1 MTLWLAAFCTLSSS
15 THPWLDPTQPPAA
28 RAAALIAQMSP
39 TEKLVLLQGA
49 SGSGIGNTAPIPRLK
64 VPSIGLEDGPN
75 GVADWCTDVTTWPS
89 SMTMAA
95 SFDTA
100 LMKKYGA
107 ALGSEQRGKGFQV
120 MLGPG
125 VNLARVPAGGR
136 NFEYLGEDP
145 CLAGK
150 MAAAEVRGIQSE
162 GVVACAKHWADN
174 NQEGPHHNGRLITSS
189 VVSDRTNFELY
200 YAPFEAAIA
209 AGAGS
214 VMCSYNLIN
223 GTYSCENAHTLTGH
237 LKGKLNFTGWVV
249 SDWGADHGSVD
260 SLNAGMDQTMSS
272 GFTSAVTKEILA
284 GAVPPARIDDALTR
298 ILTPLF
304 KVGVFDR
311 SDYGNKTNDVRS
323 KAHDELNVQFA
334 ISTTVLLKNEDGL
347 LPLDVSKPSASLK
360 KIGVVG
366 DDNNVK
372 GGGSGS
378 VWSTHIV
385 TPTEG
390 LIARLS
396 NGPHS
401 RFNVNNPSA
410 VAAGSS
416 AAPPTTECTA
426 DTSSWK
432 DRSIQGYDLGP
443 PPYHGHKTANA
454 SACCALC
461 SVTPGCGF
469 WSWNPPEST
478 SAAKGNPGTC
488 YPKSSAA
495 KGHYSGVMQGYEAG
509 ACPVHPALP
518 TMAPTPPPPPY
529 SCSKKLGSSEIVVC
543 NHSVTY
549 ASCGM
554 GQCNQSKCTT
564 LVTHQD
570 IADAVL
576 VAKITDVVIVN
587 VAVTSTE
594 GYDRDNLTLGVM
606 QDQLVSEVAKANPN
620 TIVIV
625 RCPGAVLMPWAD
637 AVKAI
642 IVQFLPGEKSGDAIA
657 AVVTGDV
664 DPGGRLPVSFPA
676 KESQSWLST
685 TSQYPGIEQ
694 PGTAQPRYVATYTEG
709 MNIGYRWFDSAK
721 ETPAF
726 AFGSGLSFTSFAIT
740 CPSENVT
747 SVGVSCTVRNIGTR
761 AGSTV
766 VQLYLTYPPTAGE
779 PPRQLRDF
787 AKVHLDAGASRGV
800 ELQLSLRDRSVW
812 GAAAEGGW
820 SSVRGTFGVTV
831 GQSSRDQDAITGSFV
846 ISGDHDTVHK
856 HKDVAS
862 SHRAMPGKE

>member
-1 MTLWLAAFCTLSSS
+1 MQVIVQARRRTIEEEEEEEGRAQEGVGAVGSASHRLSPPLRLVVPLPRASDVAPSTLGSAAQT
-15 THPWLDPTQPPAA
+15 
-28 RAAALIAQMSP
+28 RAAAAMRRRGALSGCKRIVAVVSGGGIDAQ
-39 TEKLVLLQGA
+39 KLA
-49 SGSGIGNTAPIPRLK
+49 HIISGGG
-64 VPSIGLEDGPN
+64 VP
-75 GVADWCTDVTTWPS
+75 
-89 SMTMAA
+89 
-95 SFDTA
+95 
-100 LMKKYGA
+100 
-107 ALGSEQRGKGFQV
+107 
-120 MLGPG
+120 
-125 VNLARVPAGGR
+125 
-136 NFEYLGEDP
+136 
-145 CLAGK
+145 LAGK

-334 ISTTVLLKNEDGL
+334 ISTTVLLKNEEGL

-454 SACCALC
+454 SR
-461 SVTPGCGF
+461 S
-469 WSWNPPEST
+469 EEHT
-478 SAAKGNPGTC
+478 S
-488 YPKSSAA
+488 
-495 KGHYSGVMQGYEAG
+495 
-509 ACPVHPALP
+509 
-518 TMAPTPPPPPY
+518 
-529 SCSKKLGSSEIVVC
+529 
-543 NHSVTY
+543 
-549 ASCGM
+549 
-554 GQCNQSKCTT
+554 
-564 LVTHQD
+564 
-570 IADAVL
+570 
-576 VAKITDVVIVN
+576 
-587 VAVTSTE
+587 
-594 GYDRDNLTLGVM
+594 
-606 QDQLVSEVAKANPN
+606 
-620 TIVIV
+620 
-625 RCPGAVLMPWAD
+625 
-637 AVKAI
+637 
-642 IVQFLPGEKSGDAIA
+642 
-657 AVVTGDV
+657 
-664 DPGGRLPVSFPA
+664 
-676 KESQSWLST
+676 
-685 TSQYPGIEQ
+685 
-694 PGTAQPRYVATYTEG
+694 
-709 MNIGYRWFDSAK
+709 
-721 ETPAF
+721 
-726 AFGSGLSFTSFAIT
+726 
-740 CPSENVT
+740 
-747 SVGVSCTVRNIGTR
+747 
-761 AGSTV
+761 
-766 VQLYLTYPPTAGE
+766 
-779 PPRQLRDF
+779 
-787 AKVHLDAGASRGV
+787 
-800 ELQLSLRDRSVW
+800 ELQSQN
-812 GAAAEGGW
+812 E
-820 SSVRGTFGVTV
+820 
-831 GQSSRDQDAITGSFV
+831 
-846 ISGDHDTVHK
+846 IS
-856 HKDVAS
+856 
-862 SHRAMPGKE
+862 